1 MKSTVKDVMT
11 TRVVWVKKS
20 ASFREMARALRAN
33 RISAFPVL
41 DDEGKVI
48 GVVSEA
54 DMLTKEALGGEHNGL
69 PGMVTGLLHHKDR
82 VKARGITAGDLMTT
96 PAVTIGPED
105 TLEHAARLMYTRKV
119 KRIPV
124 VDADGHLAGIVS
136 RADVLAVFDRPD
148 EDIRREVNAE
158 IFFDQVLGDPDRLS
172 VSVKGRRGDPGR
184 HAGDRSDRPRD
195 RGPDPAHPGRGGRT
209 RPPQLSAA
217 QGFRLRLGHHVLGRL
232 MPAQT

>member
-20 ASFREMARALRAN
+20 ASFREMARALREN

-54 DMLTKEALGGEHNGL
+54 DMLTKEALGGEHDGL
-69 PGMVTGLLHHKDR
+69 PGMVTDLLHHKDR
-82 VKARGITAGDLMTT
+82 VKARGITAGDLMTA
-96 PAVTIGPED
+96 PPVTVGPED
-105 TLEHAARLMYTRKV
+105 TVKHAARLMYTRKV
-119 KRIPV
+119 KRVPV
-124 VDADGHLAGIVS
+124 VDADGHLAGILS

-158 IFFDQVLGDPDRLS
+158 VFFDQVLGDPDRLS
-172 VSVKGRRGDPGR
+172 VAVKDGVVTLAGTPETEAIGREIVDQTR
-184 HAGDRSDRPRD
+184 HIQGVVAVRD
-195 RGPDPAHPGRGGRT
+195 RLSY
-209 RPPQLSAA
+209 PPPKDSGYDSAIM
-217 QGFRLRLGHHVLGRL
+217 FS
-232 MPAQT
+232 TD